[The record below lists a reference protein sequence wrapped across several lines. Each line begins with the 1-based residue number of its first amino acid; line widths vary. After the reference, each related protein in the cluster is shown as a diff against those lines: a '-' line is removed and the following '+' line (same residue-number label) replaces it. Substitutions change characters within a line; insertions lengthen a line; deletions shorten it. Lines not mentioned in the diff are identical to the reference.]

1 MTSRVRSTIAVLSAF
16 LVVTLAG
23 ARIAHAQVATTDAGN
38 FMGEWTINLDSPQG
52 SFAMTLKLAD
62 KEGKVEGELSS
73 DIAPPQTVTDISKS
87 DADLVLKYI
96 GNYQGQSFD
105 AKITLTPDGD
115 KNVKVLFD
123 VMSGQFLMNG
133 TGVKK

>member
-1 MTSRVRSTIAVLSAF
+1 MTSRVRTIAIRAAF
-16 LVVTLAG
+16 VAATIVGTG
-23 ARIAHAQVATTDAGN
+23 VARAQVTAPEAGN
-38 FMGEWTINLDSPQG
+38 FIGEWTINVESPQG
-52 SFAMTLKLAD
+52 PFAMTLKLAD

-73 DIAPPQTVTDISKS
+73 DLAPPQAVTDISKS
-87 DADLVLKYI
+87 DSDLVLKYI

>member
-1 MTSRVRSTIAVLSAF
+1 MTRIHATITLVAF
-16 LVVTLAG
+16 VVVTMAG
-23 ARIAHAQVATTDAGN
+23 AGVARAQVSAADAGN

-52 SFAMTLKLAD
+52 PFAMTLKLTE

-73 DIAPPQTVTDISKS
+73 DIAPPQTVTDVSKS
-87 DADLVLKYI
+87 DADLILKYI
-96 GNYQGQSFD
+96 GSFQGQSFD
-105 AKITLTPDGD
+105 AKITLSPDGD

>member
-1 MTSRVRSTIAVLSAF
+1 MTSRVRAVATLAAF
-16 LVVTLAG
+16 LAATVVGAG
-23 ARIAHAQVATTDAGN
+23 VARGQATAAEAGN
-38 FMGEWTINLDSPQG
+38 FVGEWAINLDSPQG
-52 SFAMTLKLAD
+52 PFALTLKLAD

-73 DIAPPQTVTDISKS
+73 EIAPPQTVTDISKS
-87 DADLVLKYI
+87 DADLILKYI
-96 GNYQGQSFD
+96 GNFQGQSFD

-115 KNVKVLFD
+115 RNVKVLFD

>member
-1 MTSRVRSTIAVLSAF
+1 MTSRVRTIAILAAF
-16 LVVTLAG
+16 LAATIVGGG
-23 ARIAHAQVATTDAGN
+23 AARAQVAVAEAGN
-38 FMGEWTINLDSPQG
+38 FIGEWTINLDSPQG
-52 SFAMTLKLAD
+52 PFALTLKLAD

-73 DIAPPQTVTDISKS
+73 EIAPPQTVTDISKS

-96 GNYQGQSFD
+96 GNFQGQSFD

>member
-1 MTSRVRSTIAVLSAF
+1 MISRVRTIAILAAF
-16 LVVTLAG
+16 LVATVAG
-23 ARIAHAQVATTDAGN
+23 AGIALAQVTVAEAGN

-52 SFAMTLKLAD
+52 PFAMTLKLAD

-87 DADLVLKYI
+87 EADLVLKYI
-96 GNYQGQSFD
+96 GNFQGQSFD

>member
-1 MTSRVRSTIAVLSAF
+1 MISRVRSIAILAAF
-16 LVVTLAG
+16 LVATVAG
-23 ARIAHAQVATTDAGN
+23 AGVARAQVTVAEAGN

-52 SFAMTLKLAD
+52 PFAMTLKLAD

-87 DADLVLKYI
+87 EADLVLKYI
-96 GNYQGQSFD
+96 GNFQGQSFD
-105 AKITLTPDGD
+105 AKITLAPDGD